1 MTMKNTLNKQQEV
14 AAYYQG
20 DAQNL
25 LVMAGAGCGKTKT
38 IISRAAFLVKSGVN
52 ASRILMLT
60 FTNRAARE
68 MKQRLRDEI
77 GPVALNVDAGTFH
90 SFCLRVMSKAP
101 KSFEVEGLNII
112 DIDDQNSL
120 MSLVRSRFINK
131 KDKDINREFPRVSEL
146 VKYYSYSRNTCQN
159 PRTYLD
165 ENTDMNDQYIQM
177 CCNIFSDY
185 QKAKECR
192 GYLDFD
198 DLLDRFGNILSR
210 KPELRK
216 AVTRLFDEVL
226 VDEMQDTN
234 PLQFI
239 ILRHFSDEGVRLF
252 CVGDPAQSIYRFRGA
267 EFEHVYRFSELFERS
282 LTLPLSI
289 NYRSYQEVLD
299 LANWLIDRS
308 PLDYANR
315 LIADRGDCGNL
326 PMLVDFDSTQ
336 DEAAWI
342 AERILERKECDIACR
357 DIMVLVRTGFDAKH
371 IEAEFIQQQIPYRFI
386 GGTAL
391 TKTAHVRD
399 VLSLLRV
406 IRNAQDD
413 LAWMRYLKLWPR
425 IGEKTA
431 EKVINAFY
439 EEAAKQPGKILE
451 EKFGNNHAV
460 VTAYKETF
468 DERASTK
475 NCVSSAVECLT
486 PILTER
492 YDRWNYRSQDLR
504 LLVTVAERYKAISDF
519 IDAFTLEPMTS
530 TEIEKMEVDDAVTLI
545 TVHSAKGTEAP
556 ICFVANAKP
565 GTYPHIRSYGNIQSE
580 EEERRVLYVALTR
593 AKNELF
599 ITRSTNYRSGF
610 YVANEPT
617 EGEEYFLAA
626 VPNRLVTKE
635 SHGWSAYD
643 GNDLCKLQDIY

>member
-1 MTMKNTLNKQQEV
+1 MSKEKTLNKQQEI

-20 DAQNL
+20 NAQNL
-25 LVMAGAGCGKTKT
+25 LVVAGAGCGKTKT
-38 IISRAAFLVKSGVN
+38 IISRAAFLIKSGTS

-68 MKQRLRDEI
+68 MKKRLKNEI
-77 GPVALNVDAGTFH
+77 GPVAEKVNAGTFH
-90 SFCLRVMSKAP
+90 SFCLKVMSKVP

-112 DIDDQNSL
+112 DVDDQNSL
-120 MSLVRSRFINK
+120 MSLVRSRFVNK
-131 KDKDINREFPRVSEL
+131 KDKNINKEFPRVSEL

-159 PRTYLD
+159 PKTYLD
-165 ENTDMNDQYIQM
+165 ENTEMNDQYIQM

-185 QKAKECR
+185 QKAKERR

-198 DLLDRFGNILSR
+198 DLLERLGNILSR
-210 KPELRK
+210 KPKLRK
-216 AVTRLFDEVL
+216 AVAKLFDEVL

-267 EFEHVYRFSELFERS
+267 EFEHVYRFGELFERS

-299 LANWLIDRS
+299 LANWLISKS

-336 DEAAWI
+336 EEASWI
-342 AERILERKECDIACR
+342 ADQILERWENDIPYR
-357 DIMVLVRTGFDAKH
+357 DIMVLVRTGFDGKH
-371 IEAEFIQQQIPYRFI
+371 IEAEFIQREIPYRFI

-406 IRNAQDD
+406 VRNAEDD

-431 EKVINAFY
+431 EKVISAFY
-439 EEAAKQPGKILE
+439 EHTSNGVKDILGKKL
-451 EKFGNNHAV
+451 GNSHGV
-460 VTAYKETF
+460 VGAYKETL
-468 DERASTK
+468 ENYSVTK
-475 NCVSSAVECLT
+475 RCVLSAIHNLT
-486 PILTER
+486 PILKER
-492 YDRWNYRSQDLR
+492 YDRWNYRSRDLE
-504 LLVTVAERYKAISDF
+504 LLSSVAERYKSVSDF

-530 TEIEKMEVDDAVTLI
+530 TEINQLEVDDAVTLI

-565 GTYPHIRSYGNIQSE
+565 GTYPHFRSYGDITSE
-580 EEERRVLYVALTR
+580 EEERRILYVALTR

-599 ITRSTNYRSGF
+599 ITRSSDYRSSF
-610 YVANEPT
+610 YVANKPT
-617 EGEEYFLAA
+617 EGEEYFLSE
-626 VPNRLVTKE
+626 VPDELVRNE
-635 SHGWSAYD
+635 IIGWSAD
-643 GNDLCKLQDIY
+643 NNELSRLKDIF